1 VDKKLSKKY
10 TQKYLEYTEKVENIL
25 KEIFKN
31 GVNSAMNKFN

>member
-1 VDKKLSKKY
+1 
-10 TQKYLEYTEKVENIL
+10 LEYAEKVEDIL